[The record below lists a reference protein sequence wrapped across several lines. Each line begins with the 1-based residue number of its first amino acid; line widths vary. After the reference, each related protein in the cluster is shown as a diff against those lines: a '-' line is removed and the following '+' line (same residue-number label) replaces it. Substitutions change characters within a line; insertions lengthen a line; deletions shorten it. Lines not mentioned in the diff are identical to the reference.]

1 MVRFAAPG
9 DSRFDGARRVRVS
22 FIPDRGGSMARPN
35 TMQLDT
41 DDRFTELELELLDA
55 DSLQLPGDLAGD
67 WTVVLAYRGHW

>member
-1 MVRFAAPG
+1 
-9 DSRFDGARRVRVS
+9 
-22 FIPDRGGSMARPN
+22 MARPN

-41 DDRFTELELELLDA
+41 DDRFPELELELLDA